1 MAPLEAR
8 TGSIDLL
15 RGVPS
20 LRALSDVD
28 LARIAALLGER
39 LVKAGEVL
47 VEEGT
52 SGNESFLVVD
62 GTATVLASGEPIAS
76 VGTGDFV
83 GELAL
88 LTDAPRCA
96 TVRAETPM
104 HLLVLDKS
112 TLSSLID
119 PIAEALLGTLARRVR
134 GAGDA
139 PPRAAAGARQ
149 IGAAV
154 AVRSR
159 YDGRWVDGFE
169 VVDVDLT
176 GTTPK
181 LQVRRRSDG
190 AVLPVL
196 FAAEDVRSA

>member
-8 TGSIDLL
+8 TGSLELL

-28 LARIAALLGER
+28 LGRIASLLGER

-52 SGNESFLVVD
+52 AGNESFLVVD
-62 GTATVLASGEPIAS
+62 GTATVLAAGEPIAS

-83 GELAL
+83 GELAI

-104 HLLVLDKS
+104 HLLVLDKA

-134 GAGDA
+134 PAHDV
-139 PPRAAAGARQ
+139 PPVRPGGRE
-149 IGAAV
+149 IGASV

-176 GTTPK
+176 GATPQ